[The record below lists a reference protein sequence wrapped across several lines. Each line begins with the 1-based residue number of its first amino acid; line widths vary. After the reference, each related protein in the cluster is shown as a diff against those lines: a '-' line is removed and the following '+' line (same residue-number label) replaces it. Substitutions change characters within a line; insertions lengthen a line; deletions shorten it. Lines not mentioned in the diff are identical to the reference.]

1 MIRNVHYSEWG
12 EFLLGRV
19 LSLSTFIYLLFFE
32 EDMHATVF
40 LLSGKW
46 CLNTSNCNWSLGFQP
61 CALQQSIYK
70 LIASVL
76 LKHNSNDF
84 FTQKLLVTFH
94 FNSRRARASRSP
106 SFTPLLLSVTF
117 SLSSRLSLVLA
128 CVAWPNLLQLRVYT
142 CLAL

>member
-1 MIRNVHYSEWG
+1 MCIIQNGVNFCWG
-12 EFLLGRV
+12 GCCLCRHL
-19 LSLSTFIYLLFFE
+19 FIYFFFE